1 MEGNRQMND
10 ILKKIKYENIKIK
23 FIQIFLGI
31 SFLLIWELLSR
42 FNIIN
47 SFIFSS
53 PTKVIMTII
62 DLYKNNN
69 LFNNIF
75 VTIYELFISFSLGS
89 ILGFIIAL
97 IFYRIPIIK
106 KIFDPYLTLLNSLP
120 KVALGPLLIIWI
132 GANNKSIIVM
142 SLLINL
148 IVSIIGFYN
157 GFINTDKYKENILK
171 SFGATNKQLLF
182 NLVIPSSLETIFST
196 LKLNISMSLIGVIMG
211 EFLSS
216 KAGIGYL
223 ILYGTQVFNL
233 NLVMAGILL
242 LLILS
247 YILYL
252 IINYLEKKLLH
263 TE

>member
-1 MEGNRQMND
+1 MNEV
-10 ILKKIKYENIKIK
+10 LKKIKKEKRNIRITQITIGLS
-23 FIQIFLGI
+23 FII
-31 SFLLIWELLSR
+31 IWELLSR

-53 PTKVIMTII
+53 PSKVLITII
-62 DLYKNNN
+62 DLCKNNN
-69 LFNNIF
+69 LFNNIY
-75 VTIYELFISFSLGS
+75 VTLLELFVSFILGS
-89 ILGFIIAL
+89 IIGFIIAL
-97 IFYRIPIIK
+97 IFYRFNYIK
-106 KIFDPYLTLLNSLP
+106 KVFDPYLTLLNSLP

-142 SLLINL
+142 ALLINL
-148 IVSIIGFYN
+148 IVSIVGFYN
-157 GFINTDKYKENILK
+157 GFINTDEYKLKLIK
-171 SFGATNKQLLF
+171 SFGANEKQIII
-182 NLVIPSSLETIFST
+182 NLVIPECMENIFST

-233 NLVMAGILL
+233 NLVMAGITL

-247 YILYL
+247 YLLYL
-252 IINYLEKKLLH
+252 IINTLEKRALKH
-263 TE
+263 M

>member
-1 MEGNRQMND
+1 MNSF
-10 ILKKIKYENIKIK
+10 LKKIKRENRIIKI
-23 FIQIFLGI
+23 IQIIMGL
-31 SFLLIWELLSR
+31 SFIILWELLSR

-53 PTKVIMTII
+53 PSKIIITII
-62 DLYKNNN
+62 ELYKNNN
-69 LFNNIF
+69 LFNNIY
-75 VTIYELFISFSLGS
+75 VTLLELFVSFILGS
-89 ILGFIIAL
+89 MFGFIIAI
-97 IFYRIPIIK
+97 IFYKFDFVK

-142 SLLINL
+142 ALLINL
-148 IVSIIGFYN
+148 IVSIVGFYG
-157 GFINTDKYKENILK
+157 GFINTDQYKIRLIK
-171 SFGATNKQLLF
+171 SFGANEKQIIF
-182 NLVIPSSLETIFST
+182 NLVIPECMENIFST

-233 NLVMAGILL
+233 NLVMAGITL

-247 YILYL
+247 YLLYL
-252 IINYLEKKLLH
+252 IINTLEKRALKH
-263 TE
+263 M

>member
-1 MEGNRQMND
+1 MND
-10 ILKKIKYENIKIK
+10 ILKKIKKENRNIRILQIIIGLS
-23 FIQIFLGI
+23 FII
-31 SFLLIWELLSR
+31 IWELLSR

-53 PTKVIMTII
+53 PSKIIITII

-69 LFNNIF
+69 LFNNIYI
-75 VTIYELFISFSLGS
+75 TLLELFISFILGS
-89 ILGFIIAL
+89 IIGFTIAL
-97 IFYRIPIIK
+97 IFYRFNYIK

-142 SLLINL
+142 ALLINL
-148 IVSIIGFYN
+148 IVSIVGFYN
-157 GFINTDKYKENILK
+157 GFINTDEYKLKLIK
-171 SFGATNKQLLF
+171 SFGANEKQIIF
-182 NLVIPSSLETIFST
+182 NLVIPECMENIFST

-233 NLVMAGILL
+233 NLVMSGII
-242 LLILS
+242 LIMLIS
-247 YILYL
+247 FIIYE
-252 IINYLEKKLLH
+252 IINLTLK
-263 TE
+263 TSN

>member
-1 MEGNRQMND
+1 MND
-10 ILKKIKYENIKIK
+10 VLKRIKSEKRNIRI
-23 FIQIFLGI
+23 IQICLGL
-31 SFLLIWELLSR
+31 SFIILWEFFSR

-53 PTKVIMTII
+53 PSKIFVTLIE
-62 DLYKNNN
+62 LYKNNN
-69 LFNNIF
+69 LFNNIY
-75 VTIYELFISFSLGS
+75 VTLLELFISFILGS
-89 ILGFIIAL
+89 VIGFIIAI
-97 IFYRIPIIK
+97 IFYRFNYIK

-148 IVSIIGFYN
+148 IVSIVGFYN
-157 GFINTDKYKENILK
+157 GFINTDEYKIRLIK
-171 SFGATNKQLLF
+171 TFGASERQIIF
-182 NLVIPSSLETIFST
+182 NLVIPECMENIFST

-216 KAGIGYL
+216 QAGIGYL

-233 NLVMAGILL
+233 NLVMTGITL

-247 YILYL
+247 YLLYL
-252 IINYLEKKLLH
+252 IINTLEKH
-263 TE
+263 TLRYM

>member
-1 MEGNRQMND
+1 MNID
-10 ILKKIKYENIKIK
+10 YIKKEKRKNILIKI
-23 FIQIFLGI
+23 IQILIGVIFLI
-31 SFLLIWELLSR
+31 VWEILSR

-53 PTKVIMTII
+53 PLNIIYTIV

-75 VTIYELFISFSLGS
+75 VTLYELFISFGIGS
-89 ILGFIIAL
+89 ILGFIIAI
-97 IFYRIPIIK
+97 IFYRIPILK

-132 GANNKSIIVM
+132 GANTNSIIVM

-148 IVSIIGFYN
+148 IVSIVGFYN
-157 GFINTDKYKENILK
+157 GFINTDDYKLRLIK
-171 SFGATNKQLLF
+171 SFGANQIQILF
-182 NLVIPSSLETIFST
+182 HLVIPSSLETIFST

-233 NLVMAGILL
+233 NLVMTGIFL

-247 YILYL
+247 YLLYL
-252 IINYLEKKLLH
+252 IITFIENKVIKEKN
-263 TE
+263 

>member
-1 MEGNRQMND
+1 MNNV
-10 ILKKIKYENIKIK
+10 LKKIKKEKRNIRI
-23 FIQIFLGI
+23 IQISLGL
-31 SFLLIWELLSR
+31 SFIILWELLSR

-53 PTKVIMTII
+53 PTKIFITIV

-69 LFNNIF
+69 LFNNIY
-75 VTIYELFISFSLGS
+75 VTLLELFVSFILGS
-89 ILGFIIAL
+89 VIGFIIAL
-97 IFYRIPIIK
+97 IFYRFNYIK

-142 SLLINL
+142 ALLINL
-148 IVSIIGFYN
+148 IVSIVGFYN
-157 GFINTDKYKENILK
+157 GFINTDEYKLKLIK
-171 SFGATNKQLLF
+171 SFGANERQIII
-182 NLVIPSSLETIFST
+182 NLVIPECMENIFST

-216 KAGIGYL
+216 QAGIGYL

-233 NLVMAGILL
+233 NLVMTGITL

-247 YILYL
+247 YLLYL
-252 IINYLEKKLLH
+252 IINSLEKSALKH
-263 TE
+263 I

>member
-1 MEGNRQMND
+1 MKNEF
-10 ILKKIKYENIKIK
+10 LKKINKENRNIKLTQISIGLS
-23 FIQIFLGI
+23 FII
-31 SFLLIWELLSR
+31 IWELLSR
-42 FNIIN
+42 FKIIN

-53 PTKVIMTII
+53 PSKIIKTIM
-62 DLYKNNN
+62 DLFNSNN
-69 LFNNIF
+69 LFNNIYI
-75 VTIYELFISFSLGS
+75 TLYELFIAFFLGS
-89 ILGFIIAL
+89 LLGFIIAL
-97 IFYRIPIIK
+97 IFYRIPILK

-132 GANNKSIIVM
+132 GANTKSIIIM

-148 IVSIIGFYN
+148 IVSIVGFYN
-157 GFINTDKYKENILK
+157 GFINTDDYKIKLLK
-171 SFGATNKQLLF
+171 SFGANNNQILF
-182 NLVIPSSLETIFST
+182 NLVIPSSLENIFST

-233 NLVMAGILL
+233 NLVMSGIFL

-247 YILYL
+247 YLLYL
-252 IINYLEKKLLH
+252 IINYLEKKMVKK
-263 TE
+263 E